1 MFQKTS
7 LKHYVDYL
15 DEIIGFFVVEDHIL
29 LTEPSLGTAAH
40 KDSLW
45 ENALKHVIQTM
56 NTDFVSFPSAI
67 IYPVQ
72 SSVVRE
78 VRSVKFLTCET

>member
-56 NTDFVSFPSAI
+56 NTDFVTSLSLSLFVTFI
-67 IYPVQ
+67 N
-72 SSVVRE
+72 
-78 VRSVKFLTCET
+78 